1 MELVKVFGGGRSR
14 SGVWLLVLALVVGF
28 GGHLCAADDI
38 VHDDTLAPSQPGCSN
53 SFVLVKVR
61 NWVAG
66 QEEPEVVGVGARFGT
81 LITDHE
87 QEAHN
92 APLAKLDPE
101 DGCTDSNKTL
111 VGFAALVRRGN
122 CDFTTKARVAQK
134 AGAVA
139 LLVVNDKQ
147 ELYKMVCSD
156 NGTFQ
161 DITIRSVMLPKAAG
175 NNLEDALNLNEEVR
189 VLLYS
194 PRRTLVDIAEVF
206 LWLMAVGTI
215 LSASF
220 WSAWTAKEAA
230 QEHYRRLKERP
241 EAPAEHMPV
250 EEGDPEK
257 ENKDVIDINVLSA
270 VLFVLLASAF
280 LMLLY
285 FYMSAWFMRVLV
297 ILFCIGGFEGLQ
309 TCLVSLLYR
318 WFPKAGTNF
327 IKLPLLGSVS
337 VLALCLSPFCLAFT
351 VGWGYYRLNSYAWIG
366 QDILGIALI
375 LTVLQ
380 IVRLPNIKV
389 ATILLGCAF
398 FYDVFWVFI
407 SPAFFH
413 ESVMIV
419 VARGDK
425 SDGEGIPMLLKV
437 PRLYDPWGGYS
448 IIGFGDILLPGLL
461 VSFCLRYDWTTR
473 KSLLR
478 GYFLWSTVGYGL
490 GLFLTYVALNV
501 MNGSGQPA
509 LLYIVPC
516 TLGSVLTL
524 GWWRG
529 ELKSLWFKG
538 DSLEQFTVD
547 VARVHSSAGSPPD

>member
-1 MELVKVFGGGRSR
+1 MHPDYIE
-14 SGVWLLVLALVVGF
+14 
-28 GGHLCAADDI
+28 
-38 VHDDTLAPSQPGCSN
+38 QY
-53 SFVLVKVR
+53 
-61 NWVAG
+61 
-66 QEEPEVVGVGARFGT
+66 VGARVKIRTWIKGEEDSEIVGVSARFGK
-81 LITDHE
+81 LIADHE
-87 QEAHN
+87 QGKTSV
-92 APLAKLDPE
+92 PLSKLDPE
-101 DGCTDSNKTL
+101 DGCTDSIKPL
-111 VGFAALVRRGN
+111 QGFTALVERGN
-122 CDFTTKARVAQK
+122 CTFTTKARTAQK

-147 ELYKMVCSD
+147 ELYKMICSEND
-156 NGTFQ
+156 TFH
-161 DITIRSVMLPKAAG
+161 DIIIPSVLLPKAAG
-175 NNLEDALNLNEEVR
+175 EHLEEALDSNNEVR
-189 VLLYS
+189 VLHYS
-194 PRRTLVDIAEVF
+194 PKRTMVDIAEVF
-206 LWLMAVGTI
+206 LWLMALGTI

-220 WSAWTAKEAA
+220 WSAWTAKESA
-230 QEHYRRLKERP
+230 QEHYRRLKELP
-241 EAPAEHMPV
+241 ELPAEDLV
-250 EEGDPEK
+250 EARDPEK
-257 ENKDVIDINVLSA
+257 ANKDVIDINVLSA
-270 VLFVLLASAF
+270 VLFVLMASAF

-318 WFPKAGTNF
+318 WFPKAGKKF
-327 IKLPLLGSVS
+327 IKVPLLGEVS
-337 VLALCLSPFCLAFT
+337 VLALFLSPFCLAFS
-351 VGWGYYRLNSYAWIG
+351 VVWGVFRLNSYAWIG
-366 QDILGIALI
+366 QDVLGMALI

-389 ATILLGCAF
+389 AAILLGCAF
-398 FYDVFWVFI
+398 LYDVFWVFI
-407 SPAFFH
+407 SPTFFH

-461 VSFCLRYDWTTR
+461 VSFCLRYDWTAR
-473 KSLLR
+473 KSLFR

-490 GLFLTYVALNV
+490 GLFITYVALNA

-516 TLGSVLTL
+516 TLGTVLLL

-538 DSLEQFTVD
+538 DSLDQFPVDGEQDHHPVG
-547 VARVHSSAGSPPD
+547 RSPE

>member
-1 MELVKVFGGGRSR
+1 M
-14 SGVWLLVLALVVGF
+14 GF
-28 GGHLCAADDI
+28 GGISRGLLSLLLLMIVAAAGVLRPCAADDI
-38 VHDDTLAPSQPGCSN
+38 VHDDSLAPTQPGCSN
-53 SFVLVKVR
+53 SFVLVKIR
-61 NWVAG
+61 NWIKGDEAA
-66 QEEPEVVGVGARFGT
+66 ELVGVSARFGKP
-81 LITDHE
+81 ITNHE
-87 QEAHN
+87 QEAQSS
-92 APLAKLDPE
+92 PLTKLDPE
-101 DGCTDSNKTL
+101 DGCTQSKPIQ
-111 VGFAALVRRGN
+111 GFTALVKRGN
-122 CDFTTKARVAQK
+122 CTFTTKARVAQA

-139 LLVVNDKQ
+139 ILVVNDKQ
-147 ELYKMVCSD
+147 ELYKMVCAN
-156 NGTFQ
+156 NGTFK
-161 DITIRSVMLPKAAG
+161 DITIPSVMLPRAAG
-175 NNLEDALNLNEEVR
+175 SSLEGALALDEEVR

-194 PRRTLVDIAEVF
+194 PKRPLVDIAEVF

-215 LSASF
+215 LGASF

-230 QEHYRRLKERP
+230 QEHYRRLKEEP
-241 EAPAEHMPV
+241 ELAVALSGNGE
-250 EEGDPEK
+250 
-257 ENKDVIDINVLSA
+257 KDVIDINILSA
-270 VLFVLLASAF
+270 VLFLLLASAF

-285 FYMSAWFMRVLV
+285 FYMSAWFLRVLV

-318 WFPKAGTNF
+318 WFRKAGSTF
-327 IKLPLLGSVS
+327 IKVPLLGAVS
-337 VLALCLSPFCLAFT
+337 VLALCLSPFCLTFS
-351 VGWGYYRLNSYAWIG
+351 VIWGYYRLNTYAWIG

-389 ATILLGCAF
+389 STVLLCCAF

-407 SPAFFH
+407 SPSFFH

-473 KSLLR
+473 KSLCR

-501 MNGSGQPA
+501 MNGNGQPA

-516 TLGSVLTL
+516 TLGTVVVL

-529 ELKSLWFKG
+529 DLKPLWFKG
-538 DSLEQFTVD
+538 DSLDPYPLDTVGLEGATSNLCD
-547 VARVHSSAGSPPD
+547 

>member
-1 MELVKVFGGGRSR
+1 MLV
-14 SGVWLLVLALVVGF
+14 LLVLVSFLMQFAS
-28 GGHLCAADDI
+28 ADDI
-38 VHDDTLAPSQPGCSN
+38 EHDDAMAPSQPGCSN

-61 NWVAG
+61 NWIAG
-66 QEEPEVVGVGARFGT
+66 LEEPEVVGVGAKFGE
-81 LITDHE
+81 LITDFE
-87 QEAHN
+87 QDHS

-101 DGCTDSNKTL
+101 DACTDSIKPLQGYT
-111 VGFAALVRRGN
+111 ALVRRGN
-122 CDFTTKARVAQK
+122 CEFTTKARVAQK

-147 ELYKMVCSD
+147 ELYKMVCSE
-156 NGTFQ
+156 NSTFT
-161 DITIRSVMLPKAAG
+161 DITIPSVMLPKAAG
-175 NNLEDALNLNEEVR
+175 NNLEDALNLGKEVR
-189 VLLYS
+189 VVMYS

-230 QEHYRRLKERP
+230 QEHNRLMKQERP
-241 EAPAEHMPV
+241 EVPAEDTTAIH
-250 EEGDPEK
+250 DAEK
-257 ENKDVIDINVLSA
+257 YSKDTIDINEFSA
-270 VLFVLLASAF
+270 VLFVLLASAI

-285 FYMSAWFMRVLV
+285 FYMSDWFIRVLV

-318 WFPKAGTNF
+318 WFPKAGTFF
-327 IKLPLLGSVS
+327 IKVPLIGAVS
-337 VLALCLSPFCLAFT
+337 VLALCLSPFCLTFS
-351 VGWGYYRLNSYAWIG
+351 VGWGYFRLSSYAWIG
-366 QDILGIALI
+366 QDILGVALI

-380 IVRLPNIKV
+380 IVHLPNIKV
-389 ATILLGCAF
+389 STILLSCAF
-398 FYDVFWVFI
+398 LYDVFWVFI
-407 SPAFFH
+407 SPKIFH

-425 SDGEGIPMLLKV
+425 GDGEGIPMLLKV

-461 VSFCLRYDWTTR
+461 ISFCLRYDWIAR

-478 GYFLWSTVGYGL
+478 GYFLWATVGYGL
-490 GLFLTYVALNV
+490 GLFLTYVALNA

-516 TLGSVLTL
+516 TLGTVLLL

-538 DSLEQFTVD
+538 DSLYHF
-547 VARVHSSAGSPPD
+547 SSEAA